1 MMWFNLL
8 KTETD
13 EEKFQ
18 RIHSLPREEQRKLPD
33 AEQDWYLDEWE
44 KRNAEEKRKRKLRQI
59 ERFQKK
65 RMVERMEKKPPKKKG
80 QRRKR

>member
-13 EEKFQ
+13 EEKFN
-18 RIHSLPREEQRKLPD
+18 RIHSLPRAEQRKLPD

-44 KRNAEEKRKRKLRQI
+44 KRNKLKNI
-59 ERFQKK
+59 ERKQK
-65 RMVERMEKKPPKKKG
+65 ERLEEWKKKHPPKKKG
-80 QRRKR
+80 QRRRR

>member
-1 MMWFNLL
+1 MWFDLL

-13 EEKFQ
+13 EEKFN
-18 RIHSLPREEQRKLPD
+18 RIHSLPRAEQRKLPD

-44 KRNAEEKRKRKLRQI
+44 KRNAEEKRKRRLRDIEASQKLKL
-59 ERFQKK
+59 EEWKK
-65 RMVERMEKKPPKKKG
+65 KHPPKKKG